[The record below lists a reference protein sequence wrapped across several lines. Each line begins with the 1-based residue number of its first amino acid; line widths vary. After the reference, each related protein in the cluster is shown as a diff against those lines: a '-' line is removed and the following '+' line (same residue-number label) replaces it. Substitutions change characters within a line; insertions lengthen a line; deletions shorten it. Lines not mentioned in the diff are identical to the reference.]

1 MGAGAIAAASLA
13 SLAAGVDD
21 LFWSRSH
28 PGRLRRD
35 GQRAWGAWWHEQ
47 SVAVGVARI
56 HHERPV
62 MVATSRKG
70 DRSHRDLPHA

>member
-13 SLAAGVDD
+13 SLAAGADD

-28 PGRLRRD
+28 SGRLSRD
-35 GQRAWGAWWHEQ
+35 GQRAWGAWRHEQ
-47 SVAVGVARI
+47 IVAVGVARI

-62 MVATSRKG
+62 MVATLRKR
-70 DRSHRDLPHA
+70 DRPHRDLPHS

>member
-13 SLAAGVDD
+13 SLAAGADD

-28 PGRLRRD
+28 SGRLRRD
-35 GQRAWGAWWHEQ
+35 GQRAWGAWRHEQ
-47 SVAVGVARI
+47 IVAVGVARI

-62 MVATSRKG
+62 MVATLRKR
-70 DRSHRDLPHA
+70 DRPHRDLPHS